1 MARGRLTFR
10 LCKKIF
16 QGSQVT
22 RTADKKKN
30 SCQTILS
37 KIKSH
42 LKLSSKSVGQGRGG
56 LEGTARP
63 SQLRA
68 GSPLK
73 KKFLTKPKN
82 TKLWREVFLKTT
94 RPSVSNLSSRTQ
106 CGDLGFCHYE
116 RSEVI
121 QKQVLLVRRLLSP
134 RHKCGSWQAH
144 I

>member
-1 MARGRLTFR
+1 MAKQYGLSWRGVFLKTTRSSVSKLSSRTQCGDLLAMRLLPPRLLKASVARGRLTFR

-37 KIKSH
+37 KIKAL

-56 LEGTARP
+56 LEGTVRP

-68 GSPLK
+68 GSPPK
-73 KKFLTKPKN
+73 KRIPKKRISKN
-82 TKLWREVFLKTT
+82 KIK
-94 RPSVSNLSSRTQ
+94 SSRT
-106 CGDLGFCHYE
+106 
-116 RSEVI
+116 
-121 QKQVLLVRRLLSP
+121 
-134 RHKCGSWQAH
+134 
-144 I
+144 